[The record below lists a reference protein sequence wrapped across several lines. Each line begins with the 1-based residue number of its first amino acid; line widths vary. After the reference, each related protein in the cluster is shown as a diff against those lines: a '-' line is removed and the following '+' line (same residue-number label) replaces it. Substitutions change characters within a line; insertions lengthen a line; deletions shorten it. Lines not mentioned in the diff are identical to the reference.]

1 MLQLLR
7 SVCLVVALASA
18 AVAAAQ
24 SLDLYEGET
33 EVADQSEAERNAG
46 LARILAGVIARLA
59 SDPSA
64 AAAASIDGLTAT
76 APAMVQQ
83 YRYRQDV
90 DTSSGAIAYRQILV
104 ARFDPTMVAAM
115 LAQTGIATWLG
126 PRPQPQVWLAI
137 DDGSGPRLV
146 GARQANAV
154 AALSAEA
161 RARGLDLRFPDD
173 PALSDTGLRAAWN
186 GDTDAADA
194 LLGGADAQVQLLGRL
209 YRAGGGWM
217 AQWTLRDAGA
227 EIGRITRSGSS
238 TSTLLAAGAD
248 LAADELARRYRDL
261 AVSGPPGHY
270 RVRIHGIASAEA
282 YARLRAYLDTLPF
295 VRSAQALSADGDA
308 LSLQLD
314 LASGIEGFRAAI
326 MQGAVL
332 REDADS
338 GEQPSFGM
346 MP

>member
-59 SDPSA
+59 SDPSE

-83 YRYRQDV
+83 YRYRQEV
-90 DTSSGAIAYRQILV
+90 DTSSGAIGYRQILV

-146 GARQANAV
+146 GASQANAV
-154 AALSAEA
+154 AALSTEA
-161 RARGLDLRFPDD
+161 RARGLDLRFPDN
-173 PALSDTGLRAAWN
+173 AAVSDAGLRAAWN

-217 AQWTLRDAGA
+217 VQWILRDAGA
-227 EIGRITRSGSS
+227 EIGRITRSGTS
-238 TSTLLAAGAD
+238 TSVLLAAGAD

-261 AVSGPPGHY
+261 AVSGPPGQY

-295 VRSAQALSADGDA
+295 VRSVQALSADGDA

-314 LASGIEGFRAAI
+314 LASGIAGFRAAI
-326 MQGAVL
+326 AQGAVL
-332 REDADS
+332 REDTDS

-346 MP
+346 LP